1 MKMKMYLPYTP
12 SLHQV
17 LLVTGGTG
25 GVEDTTELLLPGASK
40 WTSGPRL
47 PRGMNG
53 LRAINSGGAIFLTGG
68 DDDDNNYSSNE
79 VGHFRGNTSCNSCNI
94 HAYLKSSI
102 QPNGSYGQKF

>member
-1 MKMKMYLPYTP
+1 MKMKMCLPEAP

-17 LLVTGGTG
+17 LLVTGGHG

-68 DDDDNNYSSNE
+68 DNDDNNYSSNE
-79 VGHFRGNTSCNSCNI
+79 VGHFCGNTSCNSCNI
-94 HAYLKSSI
+94 HTYLKSSI